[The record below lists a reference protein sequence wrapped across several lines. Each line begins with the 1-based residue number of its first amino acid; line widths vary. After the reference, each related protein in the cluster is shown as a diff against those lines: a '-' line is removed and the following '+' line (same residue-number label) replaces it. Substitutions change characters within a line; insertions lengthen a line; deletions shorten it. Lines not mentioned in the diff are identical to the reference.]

1 MLIRKPVLI
10 SLVAAVIIVAASCGS
25 SGSETSTSQGST
37 TSAAP
42 STTTKPTCTSSV
54 PYTAGTGG
62 YASYRIPAVVTTNTG
77 TILAFAEGR
86 RNGVGDA
93 GDIDTVLRRSDDG
106 GCSWTP
112 MQVVTA
118 GKGQNRN
125 NPAVVFD
132 PETKAVVVLTLVR
145 SDTVTELQIRN
156 GSLPASEGMQV
167 YEQQSTDDGETFTN
181 PRNITSQVA
190 RDNWRWNVVG
200 PGHGIVLTKGPHKGR
215 ILFGANHSVAP
226 PAGSTENPMADS
238 LLAAHAVYSD
248 DHGKTWHV
256 GFVQDNTD
264 GVVNGNETTAAQLP
278 DGDVYFSTRNQN
290 GSAASHRADARSA
303 DGGASLRAPIAPQ
316 ASLASVPVIEAG
328 LLQLTGAAPTPL
340 LLSSPSDPNARRAM
354 TIFASGDGGKTWRV
368 AKKISDAPA
377 AYSDLAELDA
387 GTLGLLYETGK
398 ASENETITFL
408 RVPVAGLTG

>member
-1 MLIRKPVLI
+1 MFTRKPALI
-10 SLVAAVIIVAASCGS
+10 ALVATAMIVAASCGS
-25 SGSETSTSQGST
+25 SGSETATSKPST
-37 TSAAP
+37 TVAAP
-42 STTTKPTCTSSV
+42 STTTKPSCASSV
-54 PYTAGTGG
+54 PYTAGEGG
-62 YASYRIPAVVTTNTG
+62 YASYRIPAVVATDTG

-93 GDIDTVLRRSDDG
+93 GDIDTVLRRSTDG
-106 GCSWTP
+106 GCTWTP

-132 PETKAVVVLTLVR
+132 PETRSVVVLTLVR

-156 GSLPASEGMQV
+156 GSLPAGQGMQV
-167 YEQQSTDDGETFTN
+167 YEQQSTDDGKTFTT

-215 ILFGANHSVAP
+215 IVFGANHSIAP

-248 DHGKTWHV
+248 DHGKTWHI

-290 GSAASHRADARSA
+290 GSATSHRADARSA
-303 DGGASLRAPIAPQ
+303 DGGASLRAPFAPQ
-316 ASLASVPVIEAG
+316 ASLASVPVIEAS
-328 LLQLTGAAPTPL
+328 LLQLTGSASSPL
-340 LLSSPSDPNARRAM
+340 VLSAPSDPNARKAM
-354 TIFASGDGGKTWRV
+354 TIFGSADGGKTWSV

-377 AYSDLAELDA
+377 AYSDLVQLDA
-387 GTLGLLYETGK
+387 TTVGLLYETGK

-408 RVPVAGLTG
+408 RVPVAGLTR